1 MSEHENISGEI
12 LGNKFQ
18 LATTNIV
25 QVLLI
30 LLVGGLSS
38 LFYFS
43 LRDSRSTVIA
53 IVTEHQVRIE
63 EQLKIIA
70 LNLRVLDHNI
80 ANPEQRY
87 PMSFPDLLFPK
98 DKVKSGNN

>member
-1 MSEHENISGEI
+1 MGEHENISGEI

-38 LFYFS
+38 LFFFS
-43 LRDSRSTVIA
+43 LRDSRNTVIG
-53 IVTEHQVRIE
+53 IVTEHQGRLE
-63 EQLKIIA
+63 EQLKVIA
-70 LNLRVLDHNI
+70 LSLRVLDHNI
-80 ANPEQRY
+80 ANPAQRY
-87 PMSFPDLLFPK
+87 PMSFPDKLFPK
-98 DKVKSGNN
+98 EKENRANN